1 MITEAESGNI
11 LYQDCQQ
18 FGVDVY
24 QTLNT
29 PSGRVG
35 SERIVIIPKPQQTGN
50 IWIKNYIEVNWLV
63 PDIVN
68 TKADM
73 TRLQDVEREL
83 KGNLQACSAYD
94 DTPYRYKV
102 VATEIKN
109 DEPLGVHYVNARVL
123 FQTMNIN

>member
-24 QTLNT
+24 QTINT
-29 PSGRVG
+29 PSGRVE
-35 SERIVIIPKPQQTGN
+35 SERIIIIPKPQQIGN
-50 IWIKNYIEVNWLV
+50 VWIKNYIEVNWLV
-63 PDIVN
+63 PDIAD

-73 TRLQDVEREL
+73 VRLQDVEREL
-83 KGNLQACSAYD
+83 KGKLKACSSYD
-94 DTPYRYKV
+94 NTPYRYKV
-102 VATEIKN
+102 ETTEIKN